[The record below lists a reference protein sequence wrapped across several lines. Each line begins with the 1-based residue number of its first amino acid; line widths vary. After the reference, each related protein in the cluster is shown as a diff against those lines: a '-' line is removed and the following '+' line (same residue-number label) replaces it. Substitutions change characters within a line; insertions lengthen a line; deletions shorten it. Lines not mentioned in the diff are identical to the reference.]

1 MSRGLY
7 PFGHSRELLARKKNL
22 GLQFELIWR
31 QFYIGNRVLAPNEF
45 KLEPEIFFSGQQ
57 LAAVT
62 KGIHSPGYGAKKPLL
77 NTSLVE

>member
-1 MSRGLY
+1 MSREVY

-31 QFYIGNRVLAPNEF
+31 QNSISYVKLAPNEF

-62 KGIHSPGYGAKKPLL
+62 KGIQSPGHGAKKPSL
-77 NTSLVE
+77 TPSLVE

>member
-62 KGIHSPGYGAKKPLL
+62 KGIQSPGHGAKKPLL
-77 NTSLVE
+77 THSLVE